1 MESAFLRMWDVP
13 RSLIF
18 CSSCIVMLLGICRIY
33 LSNPFFISPRA
44 PITTRI
50 VRLSP
55 LHSFNFD
62 FKVSI
67 FWQFFSYFNWS
78 VLFSGNGHINKQA
91 VFFLSVL
98 DSNVLSVSFI
108 SQSVCIGIS
117 HKNVMLSFSVIVWGS
132 CSYHFSFLFIFISLV
147 AIGQLNN
154 VPHIRQWAHSGHISK

>member
-78 VLFSGNGHINKQA
+78 VFFSKNGYINEQA
-91 VFFLSVL
+91 VFFVCSWFQCLVCWL
-98 DSNVLSVSFI
+98 YLIICLHWHIPQDCDVRTI
-108 SQSVCIGIS
+108 SRFCLYSYLLLQLASWIMSPIFANARIS
-117 HKNVMLSFSVIVWGS
+117 G
-132 CSYHFSFLFIFISLV
+132 HFS
-147 AIGQLNN
+147 
-154 VPHIRQWAHSGHISK
+154 K